1 MQPAEV
7 TARWL
12 EDGSVVPTNFQVKYQ
27 AYVIESV
34 GRSWLDEIGLHI
46 LVMVPGG
53 RVYELVFQ
61 PGSLRWSVESKSPPV
76 SIV

>member
-1 MQPAEV
+1 MQPVEV

-12 EDGSVVPTNFQVKYQ
+12 EDGSVIPTHFQIKHQ
-27 AYVIESV
+27 AYIVESV
-34 GRSWLDEIGLHI
+34 GRSWLDEAGLHI
-46 LVMVPGG
+46 LVMVPGR

-61 PGSLRWSVESKSPPV
+61 PDSLRWSGESKSPPV